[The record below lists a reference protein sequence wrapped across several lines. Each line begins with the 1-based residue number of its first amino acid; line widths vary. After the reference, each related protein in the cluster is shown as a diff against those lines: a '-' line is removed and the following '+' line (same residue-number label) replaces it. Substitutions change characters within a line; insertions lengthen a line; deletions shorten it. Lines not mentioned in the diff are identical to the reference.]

1 MIDFHF
7 NRFTLK
13 YLVRSYRNHFVL
25 SVIISAAFIS
35 YSCETKIA
43 KVEGFEILSLPS
55 LTGKDI
61 YTVFTDSGKVQM
73 IMAAPMMETWDN
85 FDSPYTEFRLGMKI
99 YFHDG
104 HKEPAATASAKYAKF
119 VEKENLWEL
128 NDSVVIVNESG
139 DKLETEQLF
148 WDRDKNLV
156 FTDRFV
162 KITNEDQTVMGTGFE
177 SDPQLTRRR
186 IKNVTATIYLHDE

>member
-1 MIDFHF
+1 MRHAI
-7 NRFTLK
+7 
-13 YLVRSYRNHFVL
+13 RSYSGTCVL
-25 SVIISAAFIS
+25 SVILSAALLL
-35 YSCETKIA
+35 YSCENKVI
-43 KVEGFEILSLPS
+43 KVENFEIFSLPS
-55 LTGKDI
+55 HTGKDI
-61 YTVFTDSGKVQM
+61 YTVYTDSGKVQM
-73 IMAAPMMETWDN
+73 IMSAPVMETWDN
-85 FDSPYTEFRLGMKI
+85 EGNPYTEFRQGMQI
-99 YFHDG
+99 FFHDG
-104 HKEPAATASAKYAKF
+104 HPEPVATASSKYAKF
-119 VEKENLWEL
+119 VDKENRWEL

-177 SDPQLTRRR
+177 SDPQLTRRK

>member
-1 MIDFHF
+1 MTDSRF
-7 NRFTLK
+7 NSSILK
-13 YLVRSYRNHFVL
+13 HQIRSYSNYFVL
-25 SVIISAAFIS
+25 SVFISAAILVS
-35 YSCETKIA
+35 SCEAKIE

-55 LTGKDI
+55 LTGKNI
-61 YTVFTDSGKVQM
+61 NTVFTDSGKVQM
-73 IMAAPMMETWDN
+73 IMSAPVMETWDN
-85 FDSPYTEFRLGMKI
+85 FDSPYTEFRQGMKI

-104 HKEPAATASAKYAKF
+104 HKDPIATASAKHAKF
-119 VEKENLWEL
+119 VDKDNLWEL
-128 NDSVVIVNESG
+128 NDSVVIINESG

>member
-1 MIDFHF
+1 MIS
-7 NRFTLK
+7 RFFTSAVRQAIWSYK
-13 YLVRSYRNHFVL
+13 ISLVLPVFV
-25 SVIISAAFIS
+25 SVVLIST
-35 YSCETKIA
+35 SCETKIA

-61 YTVFTDSGKVQM
+61 YTVFTDSGKVKM
-73 IMAAPMMETWDN
+73 IMSAPVMESWNN
-85 FDSPYTEFRLGMKI
+85 FDNPYTEFRQGMKI

-104 HKEPAATASAKYAKF
+104 HKEPIATASSKYAKF
-119 VEKENLWEL
+119 VDKENLWEL
-128 NDSVVIVNESG
+128 NDSVVIINESG

-177 SDPQLTRRR
+177 SDPQLTRRK

>member
-1 MIDFHF
+1 MKHTIKLF
-7 NRFTLK
+7 
-13 YLVRSYRNHFVL
+13 RNLSVL
-25 SVIISAAFIS
+25 SALFSVAVLS
-35 YSCETKIA
+35 YSCERKID
-43 KVEGFEILSLPS
+43 KIVDFEILSLPS

-61 YTVFTDSGKVQM
+61 NTVFTDSGKVQM
-73 IMAAPMMETWDN
+73 IMSAPVMETWNN
-85 FDSPYTEFRLGMKI
+85 FESPFTEFRLGMKI
-99 YFHDG
+99 EFYDRN
-104 HKEPAATASAKYAKF
+104 KKPVATASSKYAKF
-119 VEKENLWEL
+119 VDKENLWEL
-128 NDSVVIVNESG
+128 DDSVVIVNESG

-177 SDPQLTRRR
+177 SDPQLTRRK

>member
-1 MIDFHF
+1 MK
-7 NRFTLK
+7 LK
-13 YLVRSYRNHFVL
+13 TFSYRNSLIL
-25 SVIISAAFIS
+25 SALISAILLS
-35 YSCETKIA
+35 YSCNSKVE
-43 KVEGFEILSLPS
+43 KVEGFEILSLPT
-55 LTGKDI
+55 LTGEDI
-61 YTVFTDSGKVQM
+61 NTVFTDSGKVKM
-73 IMAAPMMETWDN
+73 IMSAPVMEEWDN
-85 FDSPYTEFRLGMKI
+85 FGSPYTEFRKGMKI
-99 YFHDG
+99 FFHDG
-104 HKEPAATASAKYAKF
+104 QKEPKATASAKYAKF
-119 VEKENLWEL
+119 VEKDNLWEL
-128 NDSVVIVNESG
+128 DDSVVIVNESG

>member
-1 MIDFHF
+1 MIDS
-7 NRFTLK
+7 LK
-13 YLVRSYRNHFVL
+13 SYRNIKYSYLLFAVVL
-25 SVIISAAFIS
+25 L
-35 YSCETKIA
+35 YSCEGKIE
-43 KVEGFEILSLPS
+43 KIVDFEILSLPS

-61 YTVFTDSGKVQM
+61 NTVFTDSGKVQM
-73 IMAAPMMETWDN
+73 VMSAPIMEKWDN
-85 FDSPYTEFRLGMKI
+85 FESPYSEFRKGMKI
-99 YFHDG
+99 AFHDG
-104 HKEPAATASAKYAKF
+104 HKDPIATASSKYAKF
-119 VEKENLWEL
+119 VDKENLWEL
-128 NDSVVIVNESG
+128 DDSVVIVNESG

-148 WDRDKNLV
+148 WDQDKNLV